1 MEKTTPPARIP
12 PESAG
17 RRRVP
22 PLWRDPW
29 AWVSVLAV
37 LPLVLHTLGAPLG
50 EAVAEDFD
58 FLHRA
63 LLQGMG
69 TLLDGGGS
77 EAFWRPVPHQLY
89 YAGLGRLIVSHP
101 GAVAT
106 LHIVLLSLGALLLY
120 RTLRPAW
127 PGPMAVAAAS
137 FPLLAE
143 STRTLVSWPSQFVDV
158 GLFLFSALALHEA
171 SRRRLPTSLVALL
184 AALLCKELAVVTA
197 AFLPLMP
204 SPEGRGYRER
214 LRWGLAAGALVAIWA
229 AAYVAVR
236 HTAGLSLPHHLE
248 SDAALRATPLAARLA
263 WALRGSAK
271 AIMSLDLVPGPRDA
285 WAAVAILALL
295 ALGVALS
302 LGSRRAWARL
312 RSVLPWSIW
321 GLAWFFGASAVL
333 GTIFP
338 LWQPNRS
345 QFGSIGLGI
354 AAVALVY
361 AARPWLVAV
370 LLAIRLAFLVL
381 SPGPAL
387 TVTTEPPATG
397 AFMDFPHLSRLQRLM
412 RDVRVA
418 LRRRFPAV
426 PHGTRVVQH
435 NLPHAAEYAFGG
447 DRALRV
453 WYRDS
458 TLRWERF
465 EAFRADPGM
474 EPATIVEF
482 QPGRAQEIA
491 LVDPAAMR
499 AQLEGYRLL
508 VGGRWAGSIAMLD
521 RADALQH
528 DTLAVVFRA
537 YDASRR
543 ALCLGQ
549 LGHPA
554 QAEAQARIA
563 LAMDPAD
570 PNNRYILA
578 TVLALAER
586 DEAALAELDTLLV
599 ATPDDRDALALR
611 NTIAARAG
619 TR

>member
-1 MEKTTPPARIP
+1 M
-12 PESAG
+12 
-17 RRRVP
+17 
-22 PLWRDPW
+22 
-29 AWVSVLAV
+29 
-37 LPLVLHTLGAPLG
+37 G

-58 FLHRA
+58 FLNRA

-89 YAGLGRLIVSHP
+89 YAGLGRLIVGHP

-106 LHIVLLSLGALLLY
+106 LHVLLLALGALLLY
-120 RTLRPAW
+120 RTLRLAW
-127 PGPMAVAAAS
+127 SGPLAAAAAS

-171 SRRRLPTSLVALL
+171 SRRRLPTSLLALL

-197 AFLPLMP
+197 ALLPLMP
-204 SPEGRGYRER
+204 SPDARGRGER
-214 LRWGLAAGALVAIWA
+214 LRWGLAVGALVAVWA
-229 AAYVAVR
+229 AVYLAVR
-236 HTAGLSLPHHLE
+236 HAAGLSLPHHLE
-248 SDAALRATPLAARLA
+248 SDVALRATPLAARLA

-271 AIMSLDLVPGPRDA
+271 AIMSLDLAAGPRDA
-285 WAAVAILALL
+285 WAAVAVLALL
-295 ALGVALS
+295 ALGLGLS
-302 LGSRRAWARL
+302 LRSRGAGLRL
-312 RSVLPWSIW
+312 RRVLPWSAW
-321 GLAWFFGASAVL
+321 GLAWFLAASAVL

-338 LWQPNRS
+338 IWQPNRS
-345 QFGSIGLGI
+345 QFGSVGLGI
-354 AAVALVY
+354 AAVALLY
-361 AARPWLVAV
+361 AARPWLAAV
-370 LLAIRLAFLVL
+370 LLATRLAFFVL

-387 TVTTEPPATG
+387 TVSTEPPATG
-397 AFMDFPHLSRLQRLM
+397 AFLDFPHLSRLQRLM
-412 RDVRVA
+412 REVRVT
-418 LRRRFPAV
+418 LKRRFPVV

-458 TLRWERF
+458 TLQWERF
-465 EAFRADPGM
+465 EAFRADPAM
-474 EPATIVEF
+474 VTATIVEF

-508 VGGRWAGSIAMLD
+508 AGGRWAESVAMLD
-521 RADALQH
+521 RADALQR
-528 DTLAVVFRA
+528 DPLAVVFRA

-549 LGHPA
+549 LGRLD
-554 QAEAQARIA
+554 QAEAQARAA
-563 LAMDPAD
+563 LAMDPAE

-578 TVLALAER
+578 TVLARAER
-586 DEAALAELDTLLV
+586 DQAALAELDTLLA
-599 ATPDDRDALALR
+599 ATPDDRDAQALR
-611 NTIAARAG
+611 ETIAIRAG
-619 TR
+619 AR